1 MYYVMDSRIV
11 PQVRLAD
18 YCTLKP
24 PCAHKKRV
32 PHEYI
37 AYLIQKGE
45 LYLAEDGILYHLR
58 PGDFILL
65 DPEKYHEGKQITYCE
80 YYYIHFQHET
90 IHLMMHPMLPSML
103 KESENVENDK
113 NSENNENNEIDES
126 QMHEQ
131 MLQIRC
137 AAMQSDS
144 CDIPKEE
151 SHQLMIPKYCHI
163 QDETVWGSLIQQ
175 TLQVVSAN
183 SDHMEYYKDLSGV
196 QFLAFLIQLSRAS
209 LTFALQENKMITAR
223 GYKKVLEVQ
232 SFLHEAYKEPLTG
245 DYLEEKFDINF
256 DYLNRLFRRNM
267 KKTVF
272 QYLRDIRIAHAKQ
285 LLTTTSMR
293 IMEVSECVGFA
304 DESYFSKVFKKQT
317 GVSPADYAKTQEIAQ
332 HNLL

>member
-11 PQVRLAD
+11 PQIHLAD
-18 YCTLKP
+18 YWILKP

-45 LYLAEDGILYHLR
+45 LYLAEDGITYHLH

-65 DPEKYHEGKQITYCE
+65 DPNKYHEGKQITYCE
-80 YYYIHFQHET
+80 YYYIHFQHDM
-90 IHLMMHPMLPSML
+90 IHLMTHPMLE
-103 KESENVENDK
+103 ES
-113 NSENNENNEIDES
+113 ENNEIDES
-126 QMHEQ
+126 KMHEQ
-131 MLQIRC
+131 MLQLRC

-144 CDIPKEE
+144 SEAPNEK
-151 SHQLMIPKYCHI
+151 SHQLMLPKYCHI
-163 QDETVWGSLIQQ
+163 QDETVWGALIQQ
-175 TLQVVSAN
+175 IQQVVSAN
-183 SDHMEYYKDLSGV
+183 SDHLEY
-196 QFLAFLIQLSRAS
+196 
-209 LTFALQENKMITAR
+209 KMITAR

-256 DYLNRLFRRNM
+256 DYLNRLFRKNM

-332 HNLL
+332 HN

>member
-11 PQVRLAD
+11 PQIHLAD
-18 YCTLKP
+18 YWILKP

-45 LYLAEDGILYHLR
+45 LYLAEDGITYHLH

-65 DPEKYHEGKQITYCE
+65 DPDKYHEGKQITYCE
-80 YYYIHFQHET
+80 YYYIHFQHDM
-90 IHLMMHPMLPSML
+90 IHLMTHPMLE
-103 KESENVENDK
+103 ES
-113 NSENNENNEIDES
+113 ENNEIDES
-126 QMHEQ
+126 KMHEQ
-131 MLQIRC
+131 MLQLRC

-144 CDIPKEE
+144 SEAPNEK
-151 SHQLMIPKYCHI
+151 SHQLMLPKYCHI
-163 QDETVWGSLIQQ
+163 QDETVWG
-175 TLQVVSAN
+175 A
-183 SDHMEYYKDLSGV
+183 

-256 DYLNRLFRRNM
+256 DYLNRLFRKNM

-332 HNLL
+332 HN

>member
-11 PQVRLAD
+11 PQIHLAD
-18 YCTLKP
+18 YWILKP

-45 LYLAEDGILYHLR
+45 LYLAEDGITYHLH

-65 DPEKYHEGKQITYCE
+65 DPNKYHEGKQITYCE
-80 YYYIHFQHET
+80 YYYIHFQHDM
-90 IHLMMHPMLPSML
+90 IHLMTHPMLE
-103 KESENVENDK
+103 ESK
-113 NSENNENNEIDES
+113 NNEIDEAK
-126 QMHEQ
+126 MHEQ
-131 MLQIRC
+131 MLQLRC

-144 CDIPKEE
+144 SETPDEK

-163 QDETVWGSLIQQ
+163 QDETVWGALIQQ
-175 TLQVVSAN
+175 IQQVVSAN
-183 SDHMEYYKDLSGV
+183 SDHLEYYKDLSGA

-256 DYLNRLFRRNM
+256 DYLNRLFRKNM

>member
-11 PQVRLAD
+11 PQIHLAD
-18 YCTLKP
+18 YWILKP

-45 LYLAEDGILYHLR
+45 LYLAEDGITYHLHT
-58 PGDFILL
+58 GDFILL
-65 DPEKYHEGKQITYCE
+65 DPDKYHEGKQITYCE
-80 YYYIHFQHET
+80 YYYIHFQHDM
-90 IHLMMHPMLPSML
+90 IHLMTHPMLE
-103 KESENVENDK
+103 ES
-113 NSENNENNEIDES
+113 ENNEIDES
-126 QMHEQ
+126 KMHEQ
-131 MLQIRC
+131 MLQLRC

-144 CDIPKEE
+144 SEAPNEK
-151 SHQLMIPKYCHI
+151 SHQLMLPKYCHI
-163 QDETVWGSLIQQ
+163 QDETVWHREDEHTHDHDAGEGGSTAAQHEAGDGGAEHL
-175 TLQVVSAN
+175 
-183 SDHMEYYKDLSGV
+183 EYYKDLSGA

-209 LTFALQENKMITAR
+209 LTFAMQENKMITAR

-256 DYLNRLFRRNM
+256 DYLNRLFRKNM

-332 HNLL
+332 HN

>member
-1 MYYVMDSRIV
+1 
-11 PQVRLAD
+11 
-18 YCTLKP
+18 
-24 PCAHKKRV
+24 
-32 PHEYI
+32 
-37 AYLIQKGE
+37 
-45 LYLAEDGILYHLR
+45 
-58 PGDFILL
+58 
-65 DPEKYHEGKQITYCE
+65 
-80 YYYIHFQHET
+80 
-90 IHLMMHPMLPSML
+90 ML
-103 KESENVENDK
+103 KES
-113 NSENNENNEIDES
+113 ENNEIDES
-126 QMHEQ
+126 KMHEQ
-131 MLQIRC
+131 MLQLRC

-144 CDIPKEE
+144 SEAPNEK

-163 QDETVWGSLIQQ
+163 QDETIWGALIQQ
-175 TLQVVSAN
+175 IQQVVSAN
-183 SDHMEYYKDLSGV
+183 SDHLEYYKDLSGA

-256 DYLNRLFRRNM
+256 DYLNRLFRKNM

-332 HNLL
+332 HN